1 MPWGIVRTKCHMV
14 GETPVRTWP
23 CFSSETTHEQDT
35 RLRAL
40 SFFYET
46 KLQSQKTVTIIQ
58 VQMKQEW
65 QNVGKCGSSLKDSW
79 GGLAH

>member
-1 MPWGIVRTKCHMV
+1 MPYGGGNTCKDM
-14 GETPVRTWP
+14 EP

-79 GGLAH
+79 GGGLAH

>member
-1 MPWGIVRTKCHMV
+1 MPYGGGNTCTDT
-14 GETPVRTWP
+14 EP
-23 CFSSETTHEQDT
+23 CFSSETMHEQDT
-35 RLRAL
+35 RLRSL

-46 KLQSQKTVTIIQ
+46 KLQSQKTATIIQ

-65 QNVGKCGSSLKDSW
+65 QNVGNWELAEGFMG